1 MCAIAVLV
9 EPEGLQR
16 KNKILIVQ
24 YKEPFVKCVPLVTP
38 KELMSTTKLRKGAS
52 NCCTFGASKICLIR

>member
-9 EPEGLQR
+9 DPECLQR
-16 KNKILIVQ
+16 ENKILIVQ

-38 KELMSTTKLRKGAS
+38 RSL
-52 NCCTFGASKICLIR
+52 